1 MNIPMIT
8 GIANAGRFGTAAL
21 FDSLSSPAR
30 FSANNDAFDLLLA
43 QKGNQATSSGIESGA
58 SSISGRSVNT
68 ALPSVAGR
76 NTLLANPESAY
87 RMMSLINRMDVS
99 WKGEFAELSEMK
111 SFLMRLEDSGAN
123 LGTVDPA
130 TSDAQ
135 IKSRLQ
141 GFVDQYNQWDARF
154 DADMEAGGL
163 LAGTQA
169 AQVSR
174 YELRQS
180 IENRFNG
187 ARDGLQGL
195 NDLGVSIDPAT
206 GQASF
211 DASKLDAVLAD
222 NRAGAVHTLQ
232 EFGANFARSAD
243 LLNADG
249 NLVPNRLNNLER
261 VLHYITDNKRA
272 LQQEFGTGDA
282 AKPDGLVAQALAAYE
297 RMAKK

>member
-1 MNIPMIT
+1 MNIPMIA
-8 GIANAGRFGTAAL
+8 GVANTARFGLAAQLPDL
-21 FDSLSSPAR
+21 FAPLQSSTG
-30 FSANNDAFDLLLA
+30 DAFGLLLA
-43 QKGNQATSSGIESGA
+43 AKDNLLPAGGA
-58 SSISGRSVNT
+58 SARAAHT
-68 ALPSVAGR
+68 ALPSAAGR
-76 NTLLANPESAY
+76 NELLADPDSAY

-99 WKGEFAELSEMK
+99 WKGEFAELSDMR
-111 SFLMRLEDSGAN
+111 SFLMRLEDSGGH
-123 LGTVDPA
+123 LGSVDA
-130 TSDAQ
+130 STSDAE

-141 GFVDQYNQWDARF
+141 GFVDQYNQWDTRF
-154 DADMEAGGL
+154 DADMENGGL

-180 IENRFNG
+180 VENRFNG
-187 ARDGLQGL
+187 ACDGLQGL

-211 DASKLDAVLAD
+211 DAGKLDAVLASH
-222 NRAGAVHTLQ
+222 RSGVLHTLQ

-249 NLVPNRLNNLER
+249 NLVPNRLNNLNR
-261 VLHYITDNKRA
+261 VIDYISDNQAA

-282 AKPDGLVAQALAAYE
+282 AKPSGLVAQALAAYE
-297 RMAKK
+297 RMSGK